1 MSIPLQQEIPQDRD
15 PRRAPAE
22 RSDGSGP
29 RSHPRS
35 RLEVEERR
43 AQLLRLGQELFSS
56 RTYDELSID
65 DIARAAGISKGLLYH
80 YFPSKRDY
88 YVETIRAAAAELLR
102 QTETASDASSLE
114 RMKTGMG
121 AYLDYV
127 ERHKRAFAT
136 LLRSGLGFDRE
147 VSNIVEQTRLCFLD
161 RLLTNMPAH
170 SPCIRNALRG
180 WIGFVEA
187 SVLDWIDHSDVAR
200 EDLLELLVRM
210 SEHTVATA
218 KRISSF
224 E

>member
-1 MSIPLQQEIPQDRD
+1 MTSTFQLENTVRRLPPD
-15 PRRAPAE
+15 PALEASETAPK
-22 RSDGSGP
+22 SQ
-29 RSHPRS
+29 PRS
-35 RLEVEERR
+35 RLEVEQRR

-88 YVETIRAAAAELLR
+88 YVATIRAAAEELLR
-102 QTETASDASSLE
+102 QTDTAADAAPLE
-114 RMKTGMG
+114 RMRAGMG

-136 LLRSGLGFDRE
+136 LLRSGVGFDPE
-147 VSNIVEQTRLCFLD
+147 VSSIVEGTRLKFLD
-161 RLLTNMPAH
+161 RMLTGLDAH
-170 SPCIRNALRG
+170 SPRIRNAVRG

-200 EDLLELLVRM
+200 DELLGVLLRM
-210 SEHTVATA
+210 AEHTVQVATA
-218 KRISSF
+218 RRD
-224 E
+224 